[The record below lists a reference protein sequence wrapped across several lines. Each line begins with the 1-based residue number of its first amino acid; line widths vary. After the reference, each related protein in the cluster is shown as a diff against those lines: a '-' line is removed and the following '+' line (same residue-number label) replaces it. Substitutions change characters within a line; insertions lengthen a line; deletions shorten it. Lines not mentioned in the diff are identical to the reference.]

1 MNTINFEEKFEAGKK
16 DVLYFQVLLKGT
28 NISVREILRQLSLG
42 KSTDE
47 VLESNPGMTIS
58 DIHDCLRY
66 AWELVGVIDF
76 KKAMTAINNSITKRH
91 DLANRIRA
99 VANKMDDDKKFSGL

>member
-16 DVLYFQVLLKGT
+16 DVLYFEVLLKGRD
-28 NISVREILRQLSLG
+28 ISVREILRQLSLG

-76 KKAMTAINNSITKRH
+76 KKAMTAVNNSITKRH

-99 VANKMDDDKKFSGL
+99 VANKMDDDKKFSDF